1 MSTMNGDSYS
11 SRGMPPASSSKPT
24 TRVEQGA
31 NGQGSADVGRYAP
44 SRDHQVRLL
53 LLPLPTGVICTDQD
67 YHISLRARVVMNVG
81 TVIVASEWSG
91 PIEVTEIAR
100 KGADHDL
107 QVTEAQDGRVGILR

>member
-1 MSTMNGDSYS
+1 
-11 SRGMPPASSSKPT
+11 
-24 TRVEQGA
+24 
-31 NGQGSADVGRYAP
+31 
-44 SRDHQVRLL
+44 
-53 LLPLPTGVICTDQD
+53 
-67 YHISLRARVVMNVG
+67 MNVG